1 MEKLFK
7 VVMVL
12 LIMLA
17 TLVMLLGIGGGFA
30 YSTVPSFR
38 AWVNEFQF
46 RRDVVDAETDYTN
59 RKGVEDQA
67 RAMLAN
73 YNYALQEYNTYK
85 DFLDTD
91 DKARA
96 QRALD
101 AKSSANKTVAA
112 YNEYLTKN
120 NYIFKGNLPSDIPS
134 FLPYVE

>member
-7 VVMVL
+7 LLMALMVL
-12 LIMLA
+12 LI
-17 TLVMLLGIGGGFA
+17 TFVMLFGVGGSLA
-30 YSTVPSFR
+30 YSLSPSFR
-38 AWVNEFQF
+38 TWVNEFQF

-73 YNYALQEYNTYK
+73 YNYAMQEYNSYK
-85 DFLDTD
+85 EFLGTD

-101 AKSSANKTVAA
+101 AKSNANKTVAA

-120 NYIFKGNLPSDIPS
+120 NYVFKGNLPSDIPS